1 MKDYSLRRLRS
12 YIFSLYDIQKDC
24 VKTSEYIE
32 NLSKIRASTLYDL
45 VKYYIALDRDHLATN
60 FVCLVLKCI
69 IVHLENVAYSS
80 KDGVYQGLDKFQNV
94 KIASVK
100 YKKVEKNGNFIINS
114 CFGAS
119 PVKYS
124 NIHLNFNEP
133 NSFFNSELGNYIK
146 KCCGSVKIAKLLQN
160 HRVLI
165 PSRVFELSRSPLIRY
180 IAHLNEFD
188 PKYKSLI
195 KIFKSVLNNTSRNR
209 YADDLKCRKTLFV
222 HCSGSILSNKA
233 IKSCEKDQSEKKF
246 ISNWSKMVI
255 YRNFI
260 FLKSKT
266 KNRRVVYKTIFDSV
280 PSDDATVMK
289 LLSYILF
296 NDDAFSQELKRRR
309 ISINELMLSLHNK
322 LHTELVS
329 HTITVDNKGNESIDF
344 PVPYGYNDQDWE
356 FKRQFVP
363 QKPRKNRRKSVLHGL
378 FVQFKKF
385 ISSLKSIDWYDTK
398 CLVSEELQGANFSA
412 VNVASVYKYVKNI
425 VEKTMSPELLC
436 GRSNYLKFLRLCYS
450 IITLNRGENPSM
462 AELMKGIK
470 IKDCGWTKGSY
481 HSRGQTRTI
490 LEYLC
495 RLIFF
500 LLQYFII
507 PVIGRHLHI
516 TECGFSKY
524 RVYYI
529 KKDEWMRM
537 IRAAKRE
544 FLFNGKICD
553 QLPVVGDFPKIRF
566 VPKHT
571 GMRPILNCNTQAGCK
586 AFYQTLLMKYS
597 HRYKPECQCYI
608 CYVYYELSNKKHL
621 NSVLRKIHRAL
632 TANSRIRP
640 IMGNGVLGYNSFY
653 RHLKSWWIRF
663 VGSLRS
669 VDNPKLYYFIADL
682 SRCYERIPHDKLM
695 DALNALPLSDSTMCM
710 MHKRYIVKLASGVNS
725 FSKLEDV
732 SSLSL
737 PKMSHL
743 SSRLYGNF
751 IITSNFS
758 STRGSRVTKFDI
770 VSAVSALISSLKLQ
784 LPNSHTNKYMKLNR
798 GIPQGCCISPF
809 LSNLYLS
816 CLDKNLLSNA
826 QSSFVEKGASITL
839 PNLLVRWIDDFL
851 FVSTSREDVNNMSE
865 ILRSNN
871 IGAVMNLNK
880 VFTNADCYDPN
891 DNCDRSSN
899 AIEWINCKF
908 NFDIKNRY
916 IDVEIVPWRS
926 PELKIR
932 DSICLSRGRYGSF
945 MFTFIEQR
953 LLGSIT
959 NKLEHKTYT
968 CSLINSPKCIM
979 SNAYTVMRLCSLKLR
994 CAIQV
999 LTEQFGGFI
1008 NLKYIFRLIINL
1020 VTIASNLV
1028 ANGGINTRENHLREV
1043 LLISFINT
1051 FKHRSLRQV
1060 RSNRKSKYLRLIHRQ
1075 IVNLLYRQIEPC
1087 VNRDA
1092 IFRLASDI
1100 ERKYKSTWSNIL

>member
-1 MKDYSLRRLRS
+1 M
-12 YIFSLYDIQKDC
+12 FAHDI
-24 VKTSEYIE
+24 E
-32 NLSKIRASTLYDL
+32 
-45 VKYYIALDRDHLATN
+45 
-60 FVCLVLKCI
+60 CLV
-69 IVHLENVAYSS
+69 ERS
-80 KDGVYQGLDKFQNV
+80 
-94 KIASVK
+94 
-100 YKKVEKNGNFIINS
+100 GNFIINS
-114 CFGAS
+114 PYRVS
-119 PVKYS
+119 PVDYS
-124 NIHLNFNEP
+124 NTHCNIHDP
-133 NSFFNSELGNYIK
+133 NVFFNSDLGIYIK
-146 KCCGSVKIAKLLQN
+146 KCCGSVTICRLLQN

-165 PSRVFELSRSPLIRY
+165 PSRVFELSRSPLFAY
-180 IAHLNEFD
+180 IAHLDESD
-188 PKYKSLI
+188 VKYKTLI
-195 KIFKSVLNNTSRNR
+195 KIFKSVLNKANR
-209 YADDLKCRKTLFV
+209 TRCDDDLNSRKTLFV

-233 IKSCEKDQSEKKF
+233 IKSCEKDQNGKKF

-266 KNRRVVYKTIFDSV
+266 KNRRVVYKTVFDSV
-280 PSDDATVMK
+280 TSDDATVMNF
-289 LLSYILF
+289 LSYILF
-296 NDDAFSQELKRRR
+296 NDEAFSQELKQRR
-309 ISINELMLSLHNK
+309 ISINALMLSLHNK
-322 LHTELVS
+322 LEAELK
-329 HTITVDNKGNESIDF
+329 I
-344 PVPYGYNDQDWE
+344 QC
-356 FKRQFVP
+356 VP
-363 QKPRKNRRKSVLHGL
+363 QKPRKNRRKSVLNGL
-378 FVQFKKF
+378 FIHFKRF
-385 ISSLKSIDWYDTK
+385 ISNLKSVDWYDTK
-398 CLVSEELQGANFSA
+398 CLLSEELQGTNFST
-412 VNVASVYKYVKNI
+412 VNVANVYKYVKTI
-425 VEKTMSPELLC
+425 VEKTMSAELLC
-436 GRSNYLKFLRLCYS
+436 GRSNYLKFLRLCHS
-450 IITLNRGENPSM
+450 LITLNRGENPSM
-462 AELMKGIK
+462 AELMNRIK
-470 IKDCGWTKGSY
+470 IKDCSWTKGSY

-529 KKDEWMRM
+529 KKDEWTRM

-553 QLPVVGDFPKIRF
+553 QMPVAGDFPKIRF

-586 AFYQTLLMKYS
+586 AFYQTLLMKYNHS
-597 HRYKPECQCYI
+597 YKPECQCYT

-632 TANSRIRP
+632 TANGRIRP

-653 RHLKSWWIRF
+653 RHLKSWWIKF
-663 VGSLRS
+663 VSLLGS

-695 DALNALPLSDSTMCM
+695 EALNALPLSDSTMRM

-732 SSLSL
+732 SSLSM

-784 LPNSHTNKYMKLNR
+784 LPNSHTNKYMKLHR

-816 CLDKNLLSNA
+816 CLDKNLLSSTKSVSAENGVSVA
-826 QSSFVEKGASITL
+826 L

-851 FVSTSREDVNNMSE
+851 FVSTSKEDVNNMSE

-880 VFTNADCYDPN
+880 VFTNADFYDS
-891 DNCDRSSN
+891 DCSFDGSSN

-916 IDVEIVPWRS
+916 VDVEIVPWRS
-926 PELKIR
+926 PDVKIR
-932 DSICLSRGRYGSF
+932 DSICLSRGRHGSF

-968 CSLINSPKCIM
+968 CALINSPTCIL

-994 CAIQV
+994 CAMQV
-999 LTEQFGGFI
+999 LTEHFGGFV
-1008 NLKYIFRLIINL
+1008 NLKYIFRLIMNL
-1020 VTIASNLV
+1020 VTITSNLV
-1028 ANGGINTRENHLREV
+1028 ANGGLNIRENHLREV
-1043 LLISFINT
+1043 LLISCINT
-1051 FKHRSLRQV
+1051 FKHRTLKPA
-1060 RSNRKSKYLRLIHRQ
+1060 RSSRKSKHLRVVHRQ
-1075 IVNLLYRQIEPC
+1075 IVNMLYRQIEPC
-1087 VNRDA
+1087 ASRDA
-1092 IFRLASDI
+1092 VLRLASDI
-1100 ERKYKSTWSNIL
+1100 ERKYRSTWSNIL

>member
-1 MKDYSLRRLRS
+1 MRDYSLRRLRS

-24 VKTSEYIE
+24 LKTCEYIE

-45 VKYYIALDRDHLATN
+45 VKWHICLDTSDLATN

-69 IVHLENVAYSS
+69 IVHLESVNYSS
-80 KDGVYQGLDKFQNV
+80 KDGVYQGLDKFQNF
-94 KIASVK
+94 KISSIK
-100 YKKVEKNGNFIINS
+100 YKKVERNGNFIVNS
-114 CFGAS
+114 SYGVS

-124 NIHLNFNEP
+124 NTHLNFHEP
-133 NSFFNSELGNYIK
+133 NSFFNSDLGNYIK
-146 KCCGSVKIAKLLQN
+146 KCCGPVTISKLLQN

-165 PSRVFELSRSPLIRY
+165 PSRVFELPRSHLFRY
-180 IAHLNEFD
+180 IARLDEFD
-188 PKYKSLI
+188 PKYKALI
-195 KIFKSVLNNTSRNR
+195 KIFNSILNKTNR
-209 YADDLKCRKTLFV
+209 TRYHDDLKCRKTLFV

-233 IKSCEKDQSEKKF
+233 IKSCEKDQSGKKF

-266 KNRRVVYKTIFDSV
+266 KNRRVVYKTVFDSM
-280 PSDDATVMK
+280 PSDDATVME

-296 NDDAFSQELKRRR
+296 KDEAFSQELKRRR

-322 LHTELVS
+322 LETELVS
-329 HTITVDNKGNESIDF
+329 HSCTVDNKGNESID
-344 PVPYGYNDQDWE
+344 VADSHALNKQDLE
-356 FKRQFVP
+356 LNHQFFAN
-363 QKPRKNRRKSVLHGL
+363 KPRKNRRKSVLQGL

-385 ISSLKSIDWYDTK
+385 ITSLKSVDWYDTK
-398 CLVSEELQGANFSA
+398 CLVSEELQGTNFST
-412 VNVASVYKYVKNI
+412 VNVGNVYKYVKNI

-436 GRSNYLKFLRLCYS
+436 GRSNYMKFLKLCHS

-462 AELMKGIK
+462 AELMKRIK
-470 IKDCGWTKGSY
+470 ITDCAWTKGSY

-495 RLIFF
+495 RLMFF

-529 KKDEWMRM
+529 KNEEWMRM
-537 IRAAKRE
+537 VRAAKRE

-586 AFYQTLLMKYS
+586 AFYQTLLMKYN
-597 HRYKPECQCYI
+597 HNYKPECQCYI
-608 CYVYYELSNKKHL
+608 CYVYYELTNKKHL

-653 RHLKSWWIRF
+653 RHLKSWWIKF
-663 VGSLRS
+663 VSSLRGL
-669 VDNPKLYYFIADL
+669 DNPKLYYFIADL

-695 DALNALPLSDSTMCM
+695 DALNALPLSDSTMCV

-725 FSKLEDV
+725 FSTLEDV
-732 SSLSL
+732 SSLSV

-743 SSRLYGNF
+743 SSRLYGKF

-784 LPNSHTNKYMKLNR
+784 LPNSHTNKYMKLHR

-816 CLDKNLLSNA
+816 CLDKNLLSST
-826 QSSFVEKGASITL
+826 QSSFVENGVAITL

-851 FVSTSREDVNNMSE
+851 FVSTSKEDVNNMSE

-880 VFTNADCYDPN
+880 VFTNADCYDSN
-891 DNCDRSSN
+891 YNFDLSSN

-926 PELKIR
+926 PDVKIR

-968 CSLINSPKCIM
+968 CALINSPMCIL

-994 CAIQV
+994 CAMQV
-999 LTEQFGGFI
+999 LTEHFGGFI
-1008 NLKYIFRLIINL
+1008 NLKYMFRLIINL
-1020 VTIASNLV
+1020 VAITSNLV
-1028 ANGGINTRENHLREV
+1028 SNGGLNTRENHLREV
-1043 LLISFINT
+1043 LLISCINT
-1051 FKHRSLRQV
+1051 FKHRPLKPV
-1060 RSNRKSKYLRLIHRQ
+1060 RSNRKSKYLRVIHRQ